1 MNVIC
6 LITFRPHKIWCDF
19 LNSFTKYHI
28 FIIVDDDLFELR
40 EFINNYK
47 NIRFIKIDDA
57 KCKLNGFID
66 TNFMIKK
73 LISGWD
79 KALYYF
85 AIENHNFDFVWFIE
99 DDVFFYNENTL
110 HNIDKQYINDDLL
123 SNTYNENITT
133 TNNWHWWR
141 IKIEYP
147 LPYYNGMMCAVRFS
161 NKMLN
166 CIKDYA
172 TKHNTLFF
180 LETLFPTIAIKN
192 NLKYNTPIEF
202 NTIHYRHNFLK
213 DHINKKN
220 LYHPVKDL
228 NNHIHFR

>member
-1 MNVIC
+1 MNAFC

-19 LNSFTKYHI
+19 LNLFTKYHI
-28 FIIVDDDLFELR
+28 FIIVDDNTFDLY
-40 EFINNYK
+40 EFKNKYK
-47 NIRFIKIDDA
+47 HIHFIQIDDE
-57 KCKLNGFID
+57 KCKLNGFVD

-85 AIENHNFDFVWFIE
+85 ANVAYNFNFIWFIE
-99 DDVFFYNENTL
+99 DDVFFYNEDTII
-110 HNIDKQYINDDLL
+110 NIDRQYTDDDLL
-123 SNTYNENITT
+123 SNKYNENVTI

-166 CIKDYA
+166 CIKNYA

-180 LETLFPTIAIKN
+180 LEALFPTIAIKN
-192 NLKYNTPIEF
+192 NLKYNNPVEF
-202 NTIHYRHNFLK
+202 INIHYRHHFQKEN
-213 DHINKKN
+213 INKKY
-220 LYHPVKDL
+220 LYHPLKDL
-228 NNHIHFR
+228 NNHILFR